1 MILFEGVASALR
13 IVIVFRKVNRGD
25 DGLRQFWDDGE
36 VGYRSIKATLI

>member
-1 MILFEGVASALR
+1 MILFGGVASALR
-13 IVIVFRKVNRGD
+13 IVIVFTKVIRGD